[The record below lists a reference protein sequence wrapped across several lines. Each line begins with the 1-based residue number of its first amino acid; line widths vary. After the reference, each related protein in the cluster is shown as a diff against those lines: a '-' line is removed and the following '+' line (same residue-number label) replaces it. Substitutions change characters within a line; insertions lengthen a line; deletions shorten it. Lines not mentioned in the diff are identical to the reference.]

1 MSNSILYVDSSW
13 TLFLDRDGVIN
24 TRKVGGYIENWD
36 EFEFLP
42 GVLPAL
48 AALSNVFSRIVVVTN
63 QQGVGKG
70 LMSQAILD
78 GIHEHMIRAVKEN
91 GGKINKVYSCTEL
104 AVNNPV
110 CRKPN
115 VGMGIMARRDYP
127 EIDFKKS
134 LLVGDSASDIDFG
147 FRLGMKT
154 CYVGSTEKQM
164 SPSPDMYINALYE
177 LPTLLASRVVLHPQ
191 QAFQLSV

>member
-48 AALSNVFSRIVVVTN
+48 AALSNVFNRIVVVTN

-70 LMSQAILD
+70 IMTHQTLD
-78 GIHEHMIRAVKEN
+78 DIHDRLIRSAKEN
-91 GGKINKVYSCTEL
+91 GGKINKVYACTEL

-154 CYVGSTEKQM
+154 CFVGSRDKNIT
-164 SPSPDMYINALYE
+164 PTPDLYINALYE
-177 LPTLLASRVVLHPQ
+177 LPTLLAHRVEISNQKAYQV
-191 QAFQLSV
+191 